1 VYTAKVVFALLK
13 EVELRDIENKR
24 ILFVHTG
31 GIQGAKSIFEKE
43 KRVVF

>member
-1 VYTAKVVFALLK
+1 MIDMFK
-13 EVELRDIENKR
+13 EIERRDIKNKR

>member
-1 VYTAKVVFALLK
+1 MFALFK
-13 EVELRDIENKR
+13 EIEQRDIKNKR

-43 KRVVF
+43 KRVIF